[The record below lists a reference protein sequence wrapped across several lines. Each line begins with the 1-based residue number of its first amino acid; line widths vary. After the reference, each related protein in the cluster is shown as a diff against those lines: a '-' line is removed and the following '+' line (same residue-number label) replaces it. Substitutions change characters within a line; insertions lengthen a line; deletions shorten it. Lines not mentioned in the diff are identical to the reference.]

1 MTQCKLIIP
10 NLKYYQKEF
19 IFTPLFNTP
28 CRSKLTCIT
37 FFCQNETRIQN
48 IYTYQ
53 EIHDT
58 I

>member
-1 MTQCKLIIP
+1 MTQFKLIIP
-10 NLKYYQKEF
+10 NLKYCQKEF
-19 IFTPLFNTP
+19 IFTQLFNTP

-37 FFCQNETRIQN
+37 FFYQNEIRIQN
-48 IYTYQ
+48 IYAYQ